1 MRDQRGITLLE
12 VALATVLLG
21 VAATGLLGTINN
33 ALAGVR
39 GAREHSQA
47 VLRAKSVLEE
57 LLALPRL
64 RAGQAFQGSGNDT
77 SGWRASIEPLQPTS
91 GRLEPSELV
100 RIQVEVWWLSDDQ
113 RKTLKLEGYRR
124 REIR

>member
-1 MRDQRGITLLE
+1 MRGQRGITLLE

-21 VAATGLLGTINN
+21 VAATGLLGTINH
-33 ALAGVR
+33 ALAGIR
-39 GAREHSQA
+39 GVREHSQA

-57 LLALPRL
+57 ILALPRL

-91 GRLEPSELV
+91 VRLEASGLV

-113 RKTLKLEGYRR
+113 RKSLNLEGYRR